1 MADVADVLNTS
12 ATVSRCESSEYV
24 CVARV
29 AVKNLEYINVDVFEI
44 LPPFGR
50 LNDTEGEIT
59 ISLTSNVR

>member
-1 MADVADVLNTS
+1 MIGWLNSAIQTTEGKEDVLL
-12 ATVSRCESSEYV
+12 SE
-24 CVARV
+24 A
-29 AVKNLEYINVDVFEI
+29 KNLEYINVDVFEI